1 MYFQVEL
8 KAVESKFPF
17 RDGYLHIQFENN
29 HNSPFFSFFEDD
41 DGFLIL
47 KSFEDKVDEIY
58 KYMLSLELSTIDDFK
73 CFKDRFTFIFFDK
86 NKQNL
91 ILGKDRLG
99 ISSLI
104 MTENPLIMTS
114 HGLNGDEHPP
124 GITILKNNGENAK
137 LCYPKYSRHVNTEH
151 EVTDKIVSRII
162 DILSKPVNAN
172 FPVLFSGGLDSSIIA
187 GILGYIGA
195 EKDDLINFAASE
207 NAPDRIAAKT
217 TYEEIKNSF
226 PNTDF
231 RLHTFNSDK
240 NEKFYFCQFARK
252 KFCHFFFHNT
262 K

>member
-1 MYFQVEL
+1 MAIFLLLFLFRIEQSFQ
-8 KAVESKFPF
+8 
-17 RDGYLHIQFENN
+17 N
-29 HNSPFFSFFEDD
+29 
-41 DGFLIL
+41 
-47 KSFEDKVDEIY
+47 

-104 MTENPLIMTS
+104 MTENPLILTS

-151 EVTDKIVSRII
+151 EVTDKIVSRMI
-162 DILSKPVNAN
+162 DILSKSVNAN

-195 EKDDLINFAASE
+195 EKVDLINFAASE

-231 RLHTFNSDK
+231 RLHTFNSNK
-240 NEKFYFCQFARK
+240 NEKFYCQFARK
-252 KFCHFFFHNT
+252 KFCHFFFS
-262 K
+262 